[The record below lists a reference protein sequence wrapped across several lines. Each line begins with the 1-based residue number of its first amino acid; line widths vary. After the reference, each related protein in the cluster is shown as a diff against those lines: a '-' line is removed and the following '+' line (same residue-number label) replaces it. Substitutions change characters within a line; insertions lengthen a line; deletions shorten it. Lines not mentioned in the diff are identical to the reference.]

1 MREAGES
8 STGKLGMCTLG
19 RPCARPTGGTHGR
32 TTGTPILLISI
43 RFPLK
48 KWDGT
53 PRRIT
58 PTLVVLVAARFTV
71 AGESEGPEPS
81 TWGCGSY
88 GPMEEAGATSTG
100 PFS

>member
-43 RFPLK
+43 RFPLRK
-48 KWDGT
+48 QRG
-53 PRRIT
+53 
-58 PTLVVLVAARFTV
+58 
-71 AGESEGPEPS
+71 AGHPEGCPGPISYSYQPSPEPS
-81 TWGCGSY
+81 QYSALDNTH
-88 GPMEEAGATSTG
+88 
-100 PFS
+100 